1 MGVGLNRMGEVAP
14 YDDPGLPFLIQP
26 SNVSR
31 YEDGSVF
38 ILDRRAYPFEVRY
51 EHCRSY
57 EETARAIESMV
68 TQSGGPGLAAA
79 HGMIQA
85 ARAAQNDPDPM
96 RRLRDA
102 GDRLRSTRPTHN
114 QIRRAVDHLLAEAA
128 RAVQSGIALEAAM
141 IESVDYLAR
150 ARYDRYQTTGEFGA
164 SLLEDGDTLLTHCWG
179 EGGIVFTVLNAVK
192 QGKAIEAIVTETRPY
207 LQGARLTADA
217 MLDMGIPTTVI
228 TDGMHAG
235 VLADRVSTFMTGADL
250 ITMSGHVVNKIGTF
264 PIAMMAHHYGVP
276 YYAFGLGP
284 DPKAETPD
292 DVVIENRDPDE
303 TLYCLGQRTATPRAR
318 GHYPAFDI
326 TPPEYVTGIVTNRG
340 VSAPNDLTAFVDAD
354 PVF

>member
-1 MGVGLNRMGEVAP
+1 LNRMAEVAP
-14 YDDPGLPFLIQP
+14 YDDPALPFVIQP

-38 ILDRRAYPFEVRY
+38 ILDRRVYPFEVRY

-85 ARAAQNDPDPM
+85 GRAARNDRNPM
-96 RRLRDA
+96 RRMRDA
-102 GDRLRSTRPTHN
+102 SERFRSTRPTHN
-114 QIRRAVDHLLAEAA
+114 QIRRTVDYLLVEAE
-128 RAVQSGIALEAAM
+128 RAVQDGGDLEAAM
-141 IESVDYLAR
+141 GESVDRLAR
-150 ARYDRYQTTGEFGA
+150 ARYERYQATGEFGA
-164 SLLEDGDTLLTHCWG
+164 SLLEDGDSLLTHCWG
-179 EGGIVFTVLNAVK
+179 EGGIVFSVLNAVR

-207 LQGARLTADA
+207 LQGARLTASA

-228 TDGMHAG
+228 TDGMHAS
-235 VLADRVSTFMTGADL
+235 VLAERVTTFMTGADL

-264 PIAMMAHHYGVP
+264 PIAMMAHHFGVP

-292 DVVIENRDPDE
+292 DVVIEERDPDE
-303 TLYCLGQRTATPRAR
+303 ALYCLGQRTAAPRAV

-326 TPPEYVTGIVTNRG
+326 TPPEYVTGIATSRG
-340 VSAPNDLTAFVDAD
+340 VFAPNDLTSFVDTGY
-354 PVF
+354 VL